1 MYNCLESISRY
12 VNLDYE
18 VIVADNHSADSS
30 VSECEKFWDDRTFRL
45 IELDENLG
53 FAKANNIAAGQA
65 TGRII
70 HFLNPDTELAP
81 GITQDYLQALLH
93 PEFVYVNPL
102 VNRNGSLEN
111 DRMPIPVLRNIRL
124 WNAGSAEAQYW
135 YKGASVI
142 ISTDNFRRIGGWCE
156 DYFMYAEDLDLFY
169 MLWQH
174 DIRIQDA
181 RTKIFHLGGGC
192 LCKCHNKET
201 VHIRRRVVLCQP
213 PDDTLHEHR
222 GLPGACCCG
231 DKDIPIS
238 QINDFLLF
246 TCPFHTHQICTSPSS
261 SPDCSPAC
269 LHSVSN
275 IIFATAS
282 SIEYFSS
289 LRYPHP
295 SIRISN
301 PQISRYGQ

>member
-1 MYNCLESISRY
+1 MLGKVSVIIVNYNTGHLLYNCLESISRY

-45 IELDENLG
+45 IELDDNLG

-181 RTKIFHLGGGC
+181 RTKIFHLGGG
-192 LCKCHNKET
+192 
-201 VHIRRRVVLCQP
+201 
-213 PDDTLHEHR
+213 
-222 GLPGACCCG
+222 
-231 DKDIPIS
+231 
-238 QINDFLLF
+238 
-246 TCPFHTHQICTSPSS
+246 SS
-261 SPDCSPAC
+261 SARWSA
-269 LHSVSN
+269 LRREVEVEKSN
-275 IIFATAS
+275 KRFFRRHFS
-282 SIEYFSS
+282 MMEYVKSKLYYFFHHLAKRPEYIPRYLSAWFLS
-289 LRYPHP
+289 LWC
-295 SIRISN
+295 
-301 PQISRYGQ
+301 

>member
-1 MYNCLESISRY
+1 MLGKVSVIIVNYNTGHLLYNCLESISRY

-18 VIVADNHSADSS
+18 VIVADNHSVDTS
-30 VSECEKFWDDRTFRL
+30 VSECGKFWDDSNFRL
-45 IELDENLG
+45 IELDENFG

-142 ISTDNFRRIGGWCE
+142 ISADNFHRIGGWCE

-169 MLWQH
+169 AINKKGIEIREASAPIFHYGGGSSSKKWSAVERETLVQRSTRLFYRKNSNMFQYYAVKLYYLLH
-174 DIRIQDA
+174 YLFKNPRRIPSDIRA
-181 RTKIFHLGGGC
+181 W
-192 LCKCHNKET
+192 
-201 VHIRRRVVLCQP
+201 IRSFGKG
-213 PDDTLHEHR
+213 E
-222 GLPGACCCG
+222 
-231 DKDIPIS
+231 
-238 QINDFLLF
+238 
-246 TCPFHTHQICTSPSS
+246 
-261 SPDCSPAC
+261 
-269 LHSVSN
+269 
-275 IIFATAS
+275 
-282 SIEYFSS
+282 
-289 LRYPHP
+289 
-295 SIRISN
+295 
-301 PQISRYGQ
+301 